1 MVETEGSSEK
11 HKLHGGAWVIDE
23 VWRGMR
29 KVDGGWIEISRRC
42 MEMRDENTED
52 EMNHSIGSISRRLWG
67 AALLCIFRE
76 FKSDLL
82 EMFVCL
88 VIS

>member
-1 MVETEGSSEK
+1 
-11 HKLHGGAWVIDE
+11 
-23 VWRGMR
+23 
-29 KVDGGWIEISRRC
+29 
-42 MEMRDENTED
+42 MRDENTED